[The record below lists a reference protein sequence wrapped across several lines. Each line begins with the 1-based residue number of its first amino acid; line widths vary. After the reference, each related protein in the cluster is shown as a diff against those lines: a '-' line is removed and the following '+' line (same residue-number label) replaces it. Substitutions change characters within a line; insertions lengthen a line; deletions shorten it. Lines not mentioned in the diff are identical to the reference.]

1 MSIYQD
7 WTPVDIGNK
16 SKINKIQ
23 SQSSSKAKA
32 KEEDYDGTPP
42 TILYWTTDLI
52 IALQQL
58 RQVKG
63 LSQKDLAKRMN
74 LPSSMINDIEANKCP
89 YNPTLY
95 KKIFRYMGGD
105 PSSLN
110 FPKVK

>member
-7 WTPVDIGNK
+7 WTPVNIGNK
-16 SKINKIQ
+16 KNINKSL
-23 SQSSSKAKA
+23 SQSCSKT
-32 KEEDYDGTPP
+32 KEDDYDGTPP

-58 RQVKG
+58 RQAKG
-63 LSQKDLAKRMN
+63 FSQKDLAKRMN
-74 LPSSMINDIEANKCP
+74 LPSSMINDIEANKCT

-95 KKIFRYMGGD
+95 KKIFRFMGGD

>member
-16 SKINKIQ
+16 SKNKKIV
-23 SQSSSKAKA
+23 SRAPSKTKD
-32 KEEDYDGTPP
+32 EEYDGTPP
-42 TILYWTTDLI
+42 IVLYWTTDLI

-58 RQVKG
+58 RMAKG
-63 LSQKDLAKRMN
+63 LSQKDLAKKLN
-74 LPSSMINDIEANKCP
+74 LPSSIINDIEANKCP

-95 KKIFRYMGGD
+95 KKIFRFMGGD

>member
-7 WTPVDIGNK
+7 WTNVDIGYKSNLKNK
-16 SKINKIQ
+16 LSNTFNK
-23 SQSSSKAKA
+23 KKN
-32 KEEDYDGTPP
+32 DVYDGTPP
-42 TILYWTTDLI
+42 TITYWNKDLI

-58 RQVKG
+58 RTANG
-63 LSQKDLAKRMN
+63 YNQKDLSNKLN

-95 KKIFRYMGGD
+95 KKIFRFLGGD
-105 PSSLN
+105 PSTLN

>member
-7 WTPVDIGNK
+7 WRPVDIGNK
-16 SKINKIQ
+16 SNIKKNI
-23 SQSSSKAKA
+23 SQLPSKVKN
-32 KEEDYDGTPP
+32 EEYDGTPP

-63 LSQKDLAKRMN
+63 INQKELAKRMN
-74 LPSSMINDIEANKCP
+74 LPSSIINDIEANKCP

-95 KKIFRYMGGD
+95 KKIYRFLGGD

>member
-16 SKINKIQ
+16 SNLKKNISYI
-23 SQSSSKAKA
+23 SKKK
-32 KEEDYDGTPP
+32 KEAEYDGTPP
-42 TILYWTTDLI
+42 TILYWTNDLI

-58 RQVKG
+58 RTAKG
-63 LSQKDLAKRMN
+63 LTQKELSKKLN
-74 LPSSMINDIEANKCP
+74 LSPSVITDIEANKCP
-89 YNPTLY
+89 YNPNLY
-95 KKIFRYMGGD
+95 KKIFRFLGGD

>member
-7 WTPVDIGNK
+7 WTSVDIGNK
-16 SKINKIQ
+16 KGVKKAT
-23 SQSSSKAKA
+23 SQSFSKPKV
-32 KEEDYDGTPP
+32 EEYDGTPP
-42 TILYWTTDLI
+42 TILYWTNDLI

-58 RQVKG
+58 RQMKG
-63 LSQKDLAKRMN
+63 FSQKDLAKRMN

-95 KKIFRYMGGD
+95 KKIFRFMGGD